1 MIRKWSGNIPFL
13 SFALI
18 SFWKK
23 QFPTEGQKDN
33 FGFFLRV
40 IVEKECVLEEING

>member
-1 MIRKWSGNIPFL
+1 MIREHPFSVVCPHQCL
-13 SFALI
+13 E
-18 SFWKK
+18 K

-33 FGFFLRV
+33 FGIFLRV